1 MEGIITRMVEDS
13 ACPEFVATCS
23 NHFMLVNWPK
33 ATQKYNPLL
42 KFGLFP
48 PLGQTFDTYLS
59 SPGYL

>member
-1 MEGIITRMVEDS
+1 MVEDS

-33 ATQKYNPLL
+33 RQLKKYNPLL
-42 KFGLFP
+42 KFRLFP
-48 PLGQTFDTYLS
+48 PLGQTFDTFLS